1 MPTPP
6 SHQRR
11 LANVPLR
18 ISYGAYGDAAPA
30 EADVGGDEQADAAVP
45 DATEVPDAAGT
56 EALKHTS
63 QEMTGATDMDDPR
76 SWLHNGAGRAMMMR
90 AGWVAAD
97 FGESRQMRVWP
108 APSSACLGDAP
119 PRRAAK
125 PAITVACPWTNAS
138 SCNHHFMDIAATI
151 AQAIEARGGKPMIVA
166 PPVITDG
173 LAMGHKGMRY
183 SLARSALSVA
193 RLQGDFCAG

>member
-108 APSSACLGDAP
+108 GLRALRALVTPHLVAQPS
-119 PRRAAK
+119 PRSRWPARGPTPRAATTISWISPPPSHK
-125 PAITVACPWTNAS
+125 PSRRGVAS
-138 SCNHHFMDIAATI
+138 
-151 AQAIEARGGKPMIVA
+151 R
-166 PPVITDG
+166 
-173 LAMGHKGMRY
+173 
-183 SLARSALSVA
+183 
-193 RLQGDFCAG
+193 